1 MAGVEAQLEAMRK
14 KEAEELLASGG
25 PMLALEAARPTLALA
40 LTLALILTV
49 TLTLTLNLT
58 LTLTCGGPCRLLG
71 HAEEAEALAR
81 GFGRL
86 VGSSTLSRGKPRG
99 HAG

>member
-58 LTLTCGGPCRLLG
+58 LTLTL
-71 HAEEAEALAR
+71 
-81 GFGRL
+81 
-86 VGSSTLSRGKPRG
+86 TLTR
-99 HAG
+99 